1 MVEGWYGQP
10 SNRPIARTREYVQI
24 LRNVLSRKNHIRNE
38 GEFWPLP
45 YSGNG
50 SLGLGKSLKIMT
62 HPLRSDLPIFIGA
75 EGPRNVAQ
83 ACEIADGWL
92 PLYYSPSRPEVYA
105 EQIAHR
111 KEGFEISVN
120 VPFAVTDDV
129 EAGLLPV
136 RTTLSFYIGGMG
148 AKGQNYH
155 TQLMKRMGFEK
166 EAVLIQNLFLEGHR
180 DKAIAAVPTEFADEI
195 SLVGPPKRIRERL
208 AIWEESP
215 VTMINVAAHSL
226 EELRIAAE
234 LVLG

>member
-1 MVEGWYGQP
+1 
-10 SNRPIARTREYVQI
+10 
-24 LRNVLSRKNHIRNE
+24 
-38 GEFWPLP
+38 
-45 YSGNG
+45 
-50 SLGLGKSLKIMT
+50 
-62 HPLRSDLPIFIGA
+62 
-75 EGPRNVAQ
+75 
-83 ACEIADGWL
+83 
-92 PLYYSPSRPEVYA
+92 
-105 EQIAHR
+105 
-111 KEGFEISVN
+111 
-120 VPFAVTDDV
+120 
-129 EAGLLPV
+129 
-136 RTTLSFYIGGMG
+136 MG